1 MPRITIDL
9 SDLRQLPVTSEATI
23 PDEYLDSMGH
33 MNVMWYTHLF
43 SMAMRGVFRLIG
55 LSWEDMPQR
64 QSGSFALESHIR
76 YLSEVRVGQRIQ
88 VCSRILGRSEK
99 RFHVMHFMV
108 NMDKDD
114 LASTHE
120 MVCAYVDMSRRR
132 MTAIPLEVTRQLDAT
147 ITDHRQLDWPAPTC
161 GIIAP

>member
-1 MPRITIDL
+1 MPRINIDL

-55 LSWEDMPQR
+55 LSWEDMP
-64 QSGSFALESHIR
+64 
-76 YLSEVRVGQRIQ
+76 
-88 VCSRILGRSEK
+88 
-99 RFHVMHFMV
+99 HFMV

-114 LASTHE
+114 VASTHE

-132 MTAIPLEVTRQLDAT
+132 MTAIPVEVIQQLDAM
-147 ITDHRQLDWPAPTC
+147 IADHRQLDWPAPTC
-161 GIIAP
+161 GIMAP